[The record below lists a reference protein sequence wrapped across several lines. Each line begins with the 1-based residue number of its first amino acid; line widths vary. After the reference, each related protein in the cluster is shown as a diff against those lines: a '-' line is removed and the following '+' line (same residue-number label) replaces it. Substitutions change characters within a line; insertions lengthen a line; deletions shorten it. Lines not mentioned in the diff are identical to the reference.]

1 MHKTM
6 ARNISY
12 IHDYF
17 DIRSYDV
24 YQEMDDQHIE
34 DLSMSLMNRLLNNSR
49 SIREIT
55 NGFDADTHLPFGSGV
70 TLFYHLLAR
79 KIVVIDMQKPI
90 DLEQTIDIKC
100 IDEGNLEKV
109 KYG

>member
-1 MHKTM
+1 MG
-6 ARNISY
+6 
-12 IHDYF
+12 
-17 DIRSYDV
+17 
-24 YQEMDDQHIE
+24 DQNIE

-55 NGFDADTHLPFGSGV
+55 NEFDTDIHLPFGSGV

-79 KIVVIDMQKPI
+79 KIVVIDMQNPI

-100 IDEGNLEKV
+100 IDEGNLEEE
-109 KYG
+109 KYAFFI

>member
-1 MHKTM
+1 M

-17 DIRSYDV
+17 NIRSYDV

-34 DLSMSLMNRLLNNSR
+34 NLSMSLRLLNNSR

-55 NGFDADTHLPFGSGV
+55 NEFDTCPLE
-70 TLFYHLLAR
+70 
-79 KIVVIDMQKPI
+79 VVLHYFITCLNDQYI
-90 DLEQTIDIKC
+90 
-100 IDEGNLEKV
+100 
-109 KYG
+109 